1 MMRKTAKELKEWIKT
16 IDDDALIT
24 VDIYTNKKTKE
35 LIIATEWGDS
45 LENNEKEF
53 IVAETIDYEDVDIE

>member
-1 MMRKTAKELKEWIKT
+1 MRKTARELKEWLKK

-45 LENNEKEF
+45 SENNEKEF
-53 IVAETIDYEDVDIE
+53 IVAETIDYEDIDIE